1 MKNIINLAL
10 CLATMEEVEILG
22 NDFQF
27 MIYQDKLIFSPFKKD
42 KWILKHK
49 EIGKDYIINQY
60 VLDISKIEEYV
71 I

>member
-22 NDFQF
+22 DNFQF
-27 MIYQDKLIFSPFKKD
+27 MIYQNKLIFSLFKKD
-42 KWILKHK
+42 KWILRNT

-60 VLDISKIEEYV
+60 VLDITKIGEYA